1 MSADYSFAIRKGQRT
16 GFRRRHRSFSHGARG
31 LVDVVFGAQNA
42 LWVTEMIEANGPHYY
57 QKPLKKLIFSAQD
70 TENSIPNQLARSAK
84 EGPRQI
90 LSWFPTSLNQTGRKP
105 SLRFGVALIASRKH
119 WKKLIFSAQD
129 TENLRPKAG
138 RKSAKEGRCA
148 GFSKPKQILS

>member
-31 LVDVVFGAQNA
+31 LVDVVFGAQNVI
-42 LWVTEMIEANGPHYY
+42 WVTEMIEANGPHYY
-57 QKPLKKLIFSAQD
+57 QKPLKKLIFSARD

-90 LSWFPTSLNQTGRKP
+90 LRWFPTSLNQTGRKP
-105 SLRFGVALIASRKH
+105 SLRFGLAPLLAGNIEKCWFTVPCWRSIMYAC
-119 WKKLIFSAQD
+119 SAFKVYLTLF
-129 TENLRPKAG
+129 TEHLRFG
-138 RKSAKEGRCA
+138 
-148 GFSKPKQILS
+148 

>member
-1 MSADYSFAIRKGQRT
+1 
-16 GFRRRHRSFSHGARG
+16 
-31 LVDVVFGAQNA
+31 
-42 LWVTEMIEANGPHYY
+42 MIEANGPHYY

-105 SLRFGVALIASRKH
+105 SLRFAVALIASRKH
-119 WKKLIFSAQD
+119 RECLCKKKIEVRAES
-129 TENLRPKAG
+129 
-138 RKSAKEGRCA
+138 
-148 GFSKPKQILS
+148 LSGVWCG